1 MAKDINLLPDV
12 TLAEE
17 KELRLKKLLTLIS
30 VSAMLLSIV
39 GLIVVFATQIFFQR
53 ELNTVTEKNNRIR
66 EELQEYTQLELDY
79 RAYKSKLTAIGT
91 IRKEAINQERYVSK
105 ITELLP
111 SGIEITT
118 LQITDQLITSVNGK
132 ADSSE
137 SIHNFVKNL
146 IAEGAKADGYFT
158 NVGMDNLS
166 LDQEGNFQFRISMTA
181 KKYEQ
186 K

>member
-39 GLIVVFATQIFFQR
+39 GVIVVFATQIFFQR
-53 ELNTVTEKNNRIR
+53 ELNAVTEKNNQLR
-66 EELQEYTQLELDY
+66 EELREHTQLELDY
-79 RAYKSKLTAIGT
+79 RAYKSKLTAIGN
-91 IRKEAINQERYVSK
+91 IRKEANNQEVYVSK

-111 SGIEITT
+111 SGIEITS
-118 LQITDQLITSVNGK
+118 LQITEQLITSVNGR
-132 ADSSE
+132 ADSSD
-137 SIHNFVKNL
+137 SINNFVKSL
-146 IAEGAKADGYFT
+146 IAESVKTDGYFS

-166 LDQEGNFQFRISMTA
+166 LDQEGNFQFRITMTA